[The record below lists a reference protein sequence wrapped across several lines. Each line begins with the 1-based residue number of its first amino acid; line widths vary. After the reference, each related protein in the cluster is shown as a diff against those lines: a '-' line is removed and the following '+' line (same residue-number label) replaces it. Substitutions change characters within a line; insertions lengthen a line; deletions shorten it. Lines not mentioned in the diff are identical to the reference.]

1 MVTQCPGDYSNH
13 VDLVSEIKCLHSTV
27 GLLPKKLPIQ
37 IRRWDG
43 NAWHLLSSHEPV
55 CLAGAAF
62 TNFLTVVVRGGVRR
76 LLDPELPV
84 VNGSLRQFGA
94 HGWQEPDG
102 VRMRA
107 RRTARSA

>member
-1 MVTQCPGDYSNH
+1 

-27 GLLPKKLPIQ
+27 GLLPKKLAIQ

-43 NAWHLLSSHEPV
+43 NAWHLLSSHEPL

-76 LLDPELPV
+76 PVELAAYFVEKLEIQRPPSFCRKSLLPKMALTFLV
-84 VNGSLRQFGA
+84 
-94 HGWQEPDG
+94 
-102 VRMRA
+102 
-107 RRTARSA
+107 